1 MPEKLELKR
10 GRLFSSPLFLSFQ
23 SPPPIGGDKGVVKF
37 VGQVCPIY
45 KFFDNYVDKS
55 YINAIKAET
64 SLESLNNLLCTLGYF
79 NTKNICAK

>member
-1 MPEKLELKR
+1 MIINE
-10 GRLFSSPLFLSFQ
+10 
-23 SPPPIGGDKGVVKF
+23 
-37 VGQVCPIY
+37 

-79 NTKNICAK
+79 NTKNEKLYYEYKDLESKIMRIRSLIETFKFD